1 MREFVGVAI
10 SQVLLDVYLHVG
22 GVLLLVVPPV
32 CTITLPSPLL
42 LLLKLLV
49 LVLGVLALEALAKLP
64 ALDAL
69 LEAEAVLLL
78 AVGLL
83 AGAEDHA
90 LHAWLIGMDL
100 LEIVHILAVLL
111 LQKLGQM
118 MPLLL

>member
-1 MREFVGVAI
+1 M
-10 SQVLLDVYLHVG
+10 
-22 GVLLLVVPPV
+22 VVPPV